1 VLLQRSGHDLPHEC
15 KPAVRIPDSGKWF
28 PFVGEGGVVTEF
40 WLVVAMLLAGALL
53 MLVPPLWRGR
63 PPAEAVSPLAA
74 NLAVYR
80 DQWREAEADLG
91 DGLIAPERIDEAR
104 QDIQRRWLEE
114 GADSAAAE
122 VVATAPRFS
131 RASAVVL
138 LFALPLASV
147 FTYLQLGDLRPLAV
161 GEPIAAP
168 AAADAQHSLTPGQ
181 IEARVAALAE
191 RLKASPGDAEGWV
204 MLGRSYVV
212 LGRYR
217 DAAMA
222 WRRAVDLRPPEAALL
237 ADLADVV
244 AMAQGKRLAG
254 EPAALVQRAL
264 DADPRHVKA
273 LALAGSVAFESRDYP
288 AARGYWERLLAVVP
302 AKSDVARSIQGS
314 IAQATR
320 MEAALGGL
328 AAPAAAVVPLT
339 GELNLSPAL
348 AARVAAGDTL
358 FVFARAA
365 EGSPDGSRMP
375 LAVLRQPV
383 GAWPL
388 RFVLSDAMAMP
399 AGQRLSSQAQV
410 VVGAR
415 ISRSGNATPQS
426 GDLVGVSAVVSSS
439 AQGVH
444 VVIDQVQP

>member
-1 VLLQRSGHDLPHEC
+1 MT
-15 KPAVRIPDSGKWF
+15 A
-28 PFVGEGGVVTEF
+28 F
-40 WLVVAMLLAGALL
+40 WLVIAMLLVGALL

-63 PPAEAVSPLAA
+63 SGADGVSSQAA

-80 DQWREAEADLG
+80 DQWREAEADVAA
-91 DGLIAPERIDEAR
+91 GLIAPDRAGEAR
-104 QDIQRRWLEE
+104 EDIQRRWQEE
-114 GADSAAAE
+114 GSLAPDTPAAA
-122 VVATAPRFS
+122 ATPRFS
-131 RASAVVL
+131 RASAVMLMLV
-138 LFALPLASV
+138 LPLASV
-147 FTYLQLGDLRPLAV
+147 LTYLKLGDLRTLAPAEPLA
-161 GEPIAAP
+161 PSAAG
-168 AAADAQHSLTPGQ
+168 AQHSLTPAQ

-222 WRRAVDLRPPEAALL
+222 WRRAVDLRPPDATLL

-273 LALAGSVAFESRDYP
+273 LALAGSVAFEARDYP
-288 AARGYWERLLAVVP
+288 AARGYWGRLLAIVP
-302 AKSDVARSIQGS
+302 AQSEVARTIEGS

-320 MEAALGGL
+320 MEAALGGI
-328 AAPAAAVVPLT
+328 APASTAAPLT
-339 GELNLSPAL
+339 GELSLSPAL

-365 EGSPDGSRMP
+365 DGSRMP
-375 LAVLRQPV
+375 LAILRQPV
-383 GAWPL
+383 GSWPL
-388 RFVLSDAMAMP
+388 RFVLSDALAMSP
-399 AGQRLSSQAQV
+399 DRRLSSQAQV

-426 GDLVGVSAVVSSS
+426 GDLVGSSAVVSSS
-439 AQGVH
+439 AQGLRL
-444 VVIDQVQP
+444 VIDQVQP

>member
-1 VLLQRSGHDLPHEC
+1 MTV
-15 KPAVRIPDSGKWF
+15 
-28 PFVGEGGVVTEF
+28 F

-53 MLVPPLWRGR
+53 MLVPPLWRGSR
-63 PPAEAVSPLAA
+63 SAAEPVSTGTA

-91 DGLIAPERIDEAR
+91 EGLLAPERLAEAR
-104 QDIQRRWLEE
+104 EDIQRRWLEE
-114 GADSAAAE
+114 GDGAASAAA
-122 VVATAPRFS
+122 TAITTTPRLS
-131 RASAVVL
+131 RAGAIAMLVL
-138 LFALPLASV
+138 LPLASV
-147 FTYLQLGDLRPLAV
+147 LTYLQLGDLRPLQAN
-161 GEPIAAP
+161 EPPPVAGAG
-168 AAADAQHSLTPGQ
+168 AQHSLTPGQ

-204 MLGRSYVV
+204 MLGRSYLV

-222 WRRAVDLRPPEAALL
+222 WRRAVELRAPDATLL

-273 LALAGSVAFESRDYP
+273 LALAGSVAFEARDYP

-302 AKSDVARSIQGS
+302 AQSDVARSIQGS
-314 IAQATR
+314 IAQATK
-320 MEAALGGL
+320 MEAALGGG
-328 AAPAAAVVPLT
+328 AAPTTAAAPLT
-339 GELNLSPAL
+339 GEVSLSPEL

-358 FVFARAA
+358 FIFARAA
-365 EGSPDGSRMP
+365 DASAGGSRMP
-375 LAVLRQPV
+375 LAILRQPV
-383 GAWPL
+383 GAWPQ
-388 RFVLSDAMAMP
+388 RFVLSDALAMSP
-399 AGQRLSSQAQV
+399 NHRLSSQAQV

-426 GDLVGVSAVVSSS
+426 GDLVGSSAVVASS
-439 AQGVH
+439 AQGLKL
-444 VVIDQVQP
+444 VIDQVQP

>member
-1 VLLQRSGHDLPHEC
+1 MTV
-15 KPAVRIPDSGKWF
+15 
-28 PFVGEGGVVTEF
+28 F
-40 WLVVAMLLAGALL
+40 WAVVAMLLAGVLL
-53 MLVPPLWRGR
+53 MLLPPLWRGR
-63 PPAEAVSPLAA
+63 GGGEPVSTLAV

-91 DGLIAPERIDEAR
+91 DGLIAPERLAEAR
-104 QDIQRRWLEE
+104 EDIQRRWLEE
-114 GADSAAAE
+114 GAPASAVPPAAA
-122 VVATAPRFS
+122 AGRFS
-131 RASAVVL
+131 RASAVLL

-147 FTYLQLGDLRPLAV
+147 LTYLQLGDLRPLA
-161 GEPIAAP
+161 EAQPAAP
-168 AAADAQHSLTPGQ
+168 AAAGAQHSLTPGQ

-222 WRRAVDLRPPEAALL
+222 WRRAVDLRPPDATLL

-273 LALAGSVAFESRDYP
+273 LALAGSVAFEARDYP

-302 AKSDVARSIQGS
+302 AQSDVARSIQGS
-314 IAQATR
+314 IAQATK

-328 AAPAAAVVPLT
+328 AAPAAAAAPLT
-339 GELNLSPAL
+339 GEVSLSPAL
-348 AARVAAGDTL
+348 AARVQPGDTL

-365 EGSPDGSRMP
+365 EGSRMP
-375 LAVLRQPV
+375 LAILRQPV
-383 GAWPL
+383 GTWPL
-388 RFVLSDAMAMP
+388 RFVLSDALAMSP
-399 AGQRLSSQAQV
+399 EHRLSSQAQV

-426 GDLVGVSAVVSSS
+426 GDLLGSSAVVSSS
-439 AQGVH
+439 AQGLRL
-444 VVIDQVQP
+444 VIDQVQP

>member
-1 VLLQRSGHDLPHEC
+1 MMV
-15 KPAVRIPDSGKWF
+15 
-28 PFVGEGGVVTEF
+28 F
-40 WLVVAMLLAGALL
+40 WTVVAMLLGGALL
-53 MLVPPLWRGR
+53 MLLPPLWRGVR
-63 PPAEAVSPLAA
+63 TAAETVSPEAA

-91 DGLIAPERIDEAR
+91 EGLLAPERLAEAR
-104 QDIQRRWLEE
+104 DDIQRRWLEE
-114 GADSAAAE
+114 AEGEGANAEAPGAAP
-122 VVATAPRFS
+122 PRFS
-131 RASAVVL
+131 RGSAIALAVL
-138 LFALPLASV
+138 LPLASV
-147 FTYLQLGDLRPLAV
+147 LTYLQLGDLRPLQANDPPPAV
-161 GEPIAAP
+161 AAG
-168 AAADAQHSLTPGQ
+168 AQHSLTPGQ

-191 RLKASPGDAEGWV
+191 RLKAAPGDAEGWV

-222 WRRAVDLRPPEAALL
+222 WRRAVELRAPDATLL

-273 LALAGSVAFESRDYP
+273 LALAGSVAFEARDYP

-302 AKSDVARSIQGS
+302 AQSDVARSIQGS
-314 IAQATR
+314 IAQAMK
-320 MEAALGGL
+320 MEAALGGG
-328 AAPAAAVVPLT
+328 AASATAAAPLT
-339 GELNLSPAL
+339 GEVSLSPEL

-365 EGSPDGSRMP
+365 EGSRMP
-375 LAVLRQPV
+375 LAILRQPV
-383 GAWPL
+383 GTWPQ
-388 RFVLSDAMAMP
+388 RFVLSDALAMSP
-399 AGQRLSSQAQV
+399 NQRLSSQAQV

-415 ISRSGNATPQS
+415 ISRSGNATPQP
-426 GDLVGVSAVVSSS
+426 GDLVGSSAAVSSS
-439 AQGVH
+439 AQGLRL
-444 VVIDQVQP
+444 VIDQVQP

>member
-1 VLLQRSGHDLPHEC
+1 M
-15 KPAVRIPDSGKWF
+15 
-28 PFVGEGGVVTEF
+28 GEGGVVTVF

-63 PPAEAVSPLAA
+63 PSAEAVSPMAA

-80 DQWREAEADLG
+80 DQWREAEADVG
-91 DGLIAPERIDEAR
+91 DGLIAPERMAEAR
-104 QDIQRRWLEE
+104 QDIQNRWLEE
-114 GADSAAAE
+114 GAEGAVAAA
-122 VVATAPRFS
+122 ASDGPRFS

-147 FTYLQLGDLRPLAV
+147 LTYLQLGDLRPLTV
-161 GEPIAAP
+161 SEPMAAP
-168 AAADAQHSLTPGQ
+168 AAAGAQHSLTPGQ

-191 RLKASPGDAEGWV
+191 RLKAAPGDAEGWV

-222 WRRAVDLRPPEAALL
+222 WRRAVELRPPDATLL

-288 AARGYWERLLAVVP
+288 AARGYWERLLAAVP
-302 AKSDVARSIQGS
+302 AQSDVARSIQGS
-314 IAQATR
+314 IAQAMK
-320 MEAALGGL
+320 MEAALGGA
-328 AAPAAAVVPLT
+328 AAPTSAVALLT
-339 GELNLSPAL
+339 GELSLSPAL

-365 EGSPDGSRMP
+365 EGSRLP
-375 LAVLRQPV
+375 LAILRQPV
-383 GAWPL
+383 AAWPL
-388 RFVLSDAMAMP
+388 RFVLSDAMAMSP
-399 AGQRLSSQAQV
+399 SQRLSSQPRV

-415 ISRSGNATPQS
+415 ISRSGNATPQP
-426 GDLVGVSAVVSSS
+426 GDLVGTSAVVSSS
-439 AQGVH
+439 AQGVRL
-444 VVIDQVQP
+444 VIDQVQP

>member
-1 VLLQRSGHDLPHEC
+1 MTV
-15 KPAVRIPDSGKWF
+15 
-28 PFVGEGGVVTEF
+28 F
-40 WLVVAMLLAGALL
+40 WAVVAMLLAGVLL
-53 MLVPPLWRGR
+53 MLLPPLWRGR
-63 PPAEAVSPLAA
+63 GGGEPVSTLAV

-91 DGLIAPERIDEAR
+91 DGLIAPERLAEAR
-104 QDIQRRWLEE
+104 EDIQRRWLEE
-114 GADSAAAE
+114 GAPASTAPPAAA
-122 VVATAPRFS
+122 AGRFS
-131 RASAVVL
+131 RASAVLL

-147 FTYLQLGDLRPLAV
+147 LTYLQLGDLRPLA
-161 GEPIAAP
+161 EAQPAAP
-168 AAADAQHSLTPGQ
+168 AAAGAQHSLTPGQ

-222 WRRAVDLRPPEAALL
+222 WRRAVDLRPPDATLL

-273 LALAGSVAFESRDYP
+273 LALAGSVAFEARDYP

-302 AKSDVARSIQGS
+302 AQSDVARSIQGS
-314 IAQATR
+314 IAQATK

-328 AAPAAAVVPLT
+328 AAPAAAAAPLT
-339 GELNLSPAL
+339 GEVSLSPAL
-348 AARVAAGDTL
+348 AARVQPGDTL

-365 EGSPDGSRMP
+365 EGSRMP
-375 LAVLRQPV
+375 LAILRQPV
-383 GAWPL
+383 GTWPL
-388 RFVLSDAMAMP
+388 RFVLSDALAMSP
-399 AGQRLSSQAQV
+399 EHRLSSQAQV

-426 GDLVGVSAVVSSS
+426 GDLLGSSAVVSSS
-439 AQGVH
+439 AQGLRL
-444 VVIDQVQP
+444 VIDQVQP

>member
-1 VLLQRSGHDLPHEC
+1 MTV
-15 KPAVRIPDSGKWF
+15 
-28 PFVGEGGVVTEF
+28 F

-63 PPAEAVSPLAA
+63 GGADVVSAQAA

-80 DQWREAEADLG
+80 DQWREAEADVAA
-91 DGLIAPERIDEAR
+91 GLIAPERAGEAHE
-104 QDIQRRWLEE
+104 DIERRCQEE
-114 GADSAAAE
+114 GSFATDRPRSAA
-122 VVATAPRFS
+122 TPRFA
-131 RASAVVL
+131 RASAIVL
-138 LFALPLASV
+138 MLVLPLASV
-147 FTYLQLGDLRPLAV
+147 LTYLQLGDLRTLAPP
-161 GEPIAAP
+161 EPIAPTSAG
-168 AAADAQHSLTPGQ
+168 AQHSLTPAQ

-191 RLKASPGDAEGWV
+191 RLKVSPGDAEGWV

-222 WRRAVDLRPPEAALL
+222 WRRAVDLRPPDATLL

-273 LALAGSVAFESRDYP
+273 LALAGSVAFEARDYP
-288 AARGYWERLLAVVP
+288 AARAYWGRLLAIVP
-302 AKSDVARSIQGS
+302 AQSDVARSIEGS

-320 MEAALGGL
+320 MEAALGGI
-328 AAPAAAVVPLT
+328 AAATTAPPLT
-339 GELNLSPAL
+339 GELSLSPAL
-348 AARVAAGDTL
+348 AARVTAGDTL

-365 EGSPDGSRMP
+365 DGPPMP

-383 GAWPL
+383 GTWPL
-388 RFVLSDAMAMP
+388 RFVLSDALALS
-399 AGQRLSSQAQV
+399 ADRRLSSQAQV

-415 ISRSGNATPQS
+415 ISRSGSATPQS
-426 GDLVGVSAVVSSS
+426 GDLVGSSAVVPSSV
-439 AQGVH
+439 QGLRL
-444 VVIDQVQP
+444 VIDRVQP

>member
-1 VLLQRSGHDLPHEC
+1 MTV
-15 KPAVRIPDSGKWF
+15 
-28 PFVGEGGVVTEF
+28 F

-53 MLVPPLWRGR
+53 MLVPPLWRGGR
-63 PPAEAVSPLAA
+63 SAAEPVSTDAA

-91 DGLIAPERIDEAR
+91 EGLLAPERLAEAR
-104 QDIQRRWLEE
+104 EDIQRRWLEE
-114 GADSAAAE
+114 GDGGAAAAA
-122 VVATAPRFS
+122 VTTPRLS
-131 RASAVVL
+131 RAGAIALLVL
-138 LFALPLASV
+138 LPLASV
-147 FTYLQLGDLRPLAV
+147 LTYLQLGDLRPLQAN
-161 GEPIAAP
+161 EPPPVAGGG
-168 AAADAQHSLTPGQ
+168 AQHSLTPGQ

-222 WRRAVDLRPPEAALL
+222 WGRAVDLRAPDATLL

-273 LALAGSVAFESRDYP
+273 LALAGSVAFEARDYP

-302 AKSDVARSIQGS
+302 AQSDVARSIQGS
-314 IAQATR
+314 IAQAMK
-320 MEAALGGL
+320 MEAALGSG
-328 AAPAAAVVPLT
+328 AAPTTAAAPLT
-339 GELNLSPAL
+339 GEVSLSPEL

-365 EGSPDGSRMP
+365 EGSPGGSRMP
-375 LAVLRQPV
+375 LAILRQPV
-383 GAWPL
+383 GAWPQ
-388 RFVLSDAMAMP
+388 RFVLSDALAMSP
-399 AGQRLSSQAQV
+399 NHRLSSQTQV

-415 ISRSGNATPQS
+415 ISRSGNATPQP
-426 GDLVGVSAVVSSS
+426 GDLVGSSAAVSSS
-439 AQGVH
+439 AQGLRL
-444 VVIDQVQP
+444 VIDQVQR

>member
-1 VLLQRSGHDLPHEC
+1 M
-15 KPAVRIPDSGKWF
+15 
-28 PFVGEGGVVTEF
+28 GEGRAVTVF
-40 WLVVAMLLAGALL
+40 WAVVAMLLAGALL
-53 MLVPPLWRGR
+53 MLVPPLWRGSR
-63 PPAEAVSPLAA
+63 STAAPVSAGAA

-91 DGLIAPERIDEAR
+91 EGLLAPERLAEVR
-104 QDIQRRWLEE
+104 EDIQRRWLEE
-114 GADSAAAE
+114 GDAVTADAGS
-122 VVATAPRFS
+122 APRLS
-131 RASAVVL
+131 RASAIALLVL
-138 LFALPLASV
+138 LPLASV
-147 FTYLQLGDLRPLAV
+147 LTYLQLGDLRPLQ
-161 GEPIAAP
+161 GSEPP
-168 AAADAQHSLTPGQ
+168 SAAAATGAQHSLTPGQ

-191 RLKASPGDAEGWV
+191 RLKVAPGDAEGWV

-222 WRRAVDLRPPEAALL
+222 WRRAVELRAPDATLL

-273 LALAGSVAFESRDYP
+273 LALAGSVAFEARDYP

-302 AKSDVARSIQGS
+302 AQSDVARSIQRS
-314 IAQATR
+314 ITQALK
-320 MEAALGGL
+320 MEAALGTG
-328 AAPAAAVVPLT
+328 AAPTTAAVPLT
-339 GELNLSPAL
+339 GEVSLSPEL

-365 EGSPDGSRMP
+365 EGSRMP
-375 LAVLRQPV
+375 LAILRQPV
-383 GAWPL
+383 GGWPQ
-388 RFVLSDAMAMP
+388 RFVLSDAMAMSP
-399 AGQRLSSQAQV
+399 NQRLSSQAQV

-415 ISRSGNATPQS
+415 ISRSGNATPQP
-426 GDLVGVSAVVSSS
+426 GDLVGSSPVVSSS
-439 AQGVH
+439 AQGLR
-444 VVIDQVQP
+444 VVIDKVQP

>member
-1 VLLQRSGHDLPHEC
+1 MTV
-15 KPAVRIPDSGKWF
+15 
-28 PFVGEGGVVTEF
+28 F
-40 WLVVAMLLAGALL
+40 WLVAAMLLAGALL

-63 PPAEAVSPLAA
+63 SGPDGVSVQAA

-80 DQWREAEADLG
+80 DQWREAEADLAA
-91 DGLIAPERIDEAR
+91 GLIAPERAGEAR
-104 QDIQRRWLEE
+104 EDIERRWREDDAPAVAP
-114 GADSAAAE
+114 AD
-122 VVATAPRFS
+122 VTPRVS
-131 RASAVVL
+131 RTSAVVL
-138 LFALPLASV
+138 MLLLPLASV
-147 FTYLQLGDLRPLAV
+147 LTYLQLGDLRPLAAS
-161 GEPIAAP
+161 EPSPP
-168 AAADAQHSLTPGQ
+168 AAAGAQHSLTQAQ

-222 WRRAVDLRPPEAALL
+222 WRRAVDLRPPDATLL

-273 LALAGSVAFESRDYP
+273 LALAGSVAFEARDYP
-288 AARGYWERLLAVVP
+288 AARGYWERLLGLVP
-302 AKSDVARSIQGS
+302 VQSEVARSVQGS
-314 IAQATR
+314 IAQAMK
-320 MEAALGGL
+320 MEAALGAG
-328 AAPAAAVVPLT
+328 AAPVATAAPLT
-339 GELNLSPAL
+339 GEVSLSPAL

-358 FVFARAA
+358 FVFARAT
-365 EGSPDGSRMP
+365 DGSRMP
-375 LAVLRQPV
+375 LAILRQPV
-383 GAWPL
+383 GTWPQ
-388 RFVLSDAMAMP
+388 RFVLSDALAMSP
-399 AGQRLSSQAQV
+399 DRRLSSQAQV

-426 GDLVGVSAVVSSS
+426 GDLLGSSAVVSSS
-439 AQGVH
+439 TQGLRL
-444 VVIDQVQP
+444 VIDQVQP

>member
-1 VLLQRSGHDLPHEC
+1 MTV
-15 KPAVRIPDSGKWF
+15 
-28 PFVGEGGVVTEF
+28 F

-63 PPAEAVSPLAA
+63 MSAEPVSPGAA

-80 DQWREAEADLG
+80 DQWREAQADLG
-91 DGLIAPERIDEAR
+91 EGLLAPERLAEA
-104 QDIQRRWLEE
+104 QEDIQRRWLEE
-114 GADSAAAE
+114 GAAVPAPAAPPRVSRTSAIALG
-122 VVATAPRFS
+122 
-131 RASAVVL
+131 VL
-138 LFALPLASV
+138 LPLASV
-147 FTYLQLGDLRPLAV
+147 LTYLHLGDLRPLQAS
-161 GEPIAAP
+161 EPPP
-168 AAADAQHSLTPGQ
+168 AAAANGAQHSLTPAQ

-204 MLGRSYVV
+204 MLGRSYAV

-222 WRRAVDLRPPEAALL
+222 WRRAVELRAPDATLL

-273 LALAGSVAFESRDYP
+273 LALAGSVAFEARDYP

-302 AKSDVARSIQGS
+302 AQSDVARSIQGS
-314 IAQATR
+314 IAQALK
-320 MEAALGGL
+320 MEAALGAG
-328 AAPAAAVVPLT
+328 AAPTTAAAPLT
-339 GELNLSPAL
+339 GEVSLSPEMAS
-348 AARVAAGDTL
+348 RVAAGDTL
-358 FVFARAA
+358 FVFARPA
-365 EGSPDGSRMP
+365 EGSRMP
-375 LAVLRQPV
+375 LAILRQPV
-383 GAWPL
+383 GAWPQ
-388 RFVLSDAMAMP
+388 RFVLSDAMAMSP
-399 AGQRLSSQAQV
+399 NQRLSSQPQV

-415 ISRSGNATPQS
+415 ISRSGNATPQP
-426 GDLVGVSAVVSSS
+426 GDLIGSSAVVSSS
-439 AQGVH
+439 AQGLR

>member
-1 VLLQRSGHDLPHEC
+1 MTV
-15 KPAVRIPDSGKWF
+15 
-28 PFVGEGGVVTEF
+28 F
-40 WLVVAMLLAGALL
+40 WAVVAMLLAGVLL
-53 MLVPPLWRGR
+53 MLLPALWRGR
-63 PPAEAVSPLAA
+63 GGGEPVSTLAV

-91 DGLIAPERIDEAR
+91 DGLIAPERLAEAR
-104 QDIQRRWLEE
+104 EDIQRRWLEE
-114 GADSAAAE
+114 GAPASAVPPAAA
-122 VVATAPRFS
+122 AGRFS
-131 RASAVVL
+131 RASAVLL

-147 FTYLQLGDLRPLAV
+147 LTYLQLGDLRPLA
-161 GEPIAAP
+161 EAQPAAP
-168 AAADAQHSLTPGQ
+168 AAAGAQHSLTPGQ

-222 WRRAVDLRPPEAALL
+222 WRRAVDLRPPDATLL

-273 LALAGSVAFESRDYP
+273 LALAGSVAFEARDYP

-302 AKSDVARSIQGS
+302 AQSDVARSIEGS

-320 MEAALGGL
+320 MEAALGGI
-328 AAPAAAVVPLT
+328 APATTAPPLT
-339 GELNLSPAL
+339 GEVSLSPAL
-348 AARVAAGDTL
+348 AARVQPGDTL

-365 EGSPDGSRMP
+365 EGSRMP
-375 LAVLRQPV
+375 LAILRQPV

-388 RFVLSDAMAMP
+388 RFVLSDALAMSP
-399 AGQRLSSQAQV
+399 EHRLSSQAQV

-426 GDLVGVSAVVSSS
+426 GDLLGSSAVVSSS
-439 AQGVH
+439 AQGLRL
-444 VVIDQVQP
+444 VIDQVQP

>member
-1 VLLQRSGHDLPHEC
+1 MTV
-15 KPAVRIPDSGKWF
+15 
-28 PFVGEGGVVTEF
+28 F

-53 MLVPPLWRGR
+53 MLVPPLWRGGR
-63 PPAEAVSPLAA
+63 TAAEPVSPGAA

-91 DGLIAPERIDEAR
+91 AGLLAPERLAEAR
-104 QDIQRRWLEE
+104 EDIQRRWLEE
-114 GADSAAAE
+114 GEAVPAVASAA
-122 VVATAPRFS
+122 PRVS
-131 RASAVVL
+131 RGSAIALGVL
-138 LFALPLASV
+138 LPLASV
-147 FTYLQLGDLRPLAV
+147 LTYLQLGDLRPLQA
-161 GEPIAAP
+161 GDPPP
-168 AAADAQHSLTPGQ
+168 AAAAGAQHSLTPGQ

-222 WRRAVDLRPPEAALL
+222 WRRAVELRPPDAALL

-273 LALAGSVAFESRDYP
+273 LALAGSVAFEARDYP

-302 AKSDVARSIQGS
+302 AQSDVARSIQGS
-314 IAQATR
+314 IAQAMK
-320 MEAALGGL
+320 MEAALGAA
-328 AAPAAAVVPLT
+328 AAPTTAAAPLT
-339 GELNLSPAL
+339 GEVSLSPEL

-365 EGSPDGSRMP
+365 EGSPEGSRMP
-375 LAVLRQPV
+375 LAILRQPV
-383 GAWPL
+383 GAWPQ
-388 RFVLSDAMAMP
+388 RFVLSDALAMSP
-399 AGQRLSSQAQV
+399 DRRLSSQARV

-415 ISRSGNATPQS
+415 ISRSGNATPQP
-426 GDLVGVSAVVSSS
+426 GDLIGSSAVVPSST
-439 AQGVH
+439 QGLRL
-444 VVIDQVQP
+444 VIDRVQP

>member
-1 VLLQRSGHDLPHEC
+1 MMV
-15 KPAVRIPDSGKWF
+15 
-28 PFVGEGGVVTEF
+28 F
-40 WLVVAMLLAGALL
+40 WIVVALLLAGALL
-53 MLVPPLWRGR
+53 MLLPPLWRGAR
-63 PPAEAVSPLAA
+63 SAAEAVSPEAA

-91 DGLIAPERIDEAR
+91 DGLLAPERLAEAR
-104 QDIQRRWLEE
+104 EDIERRWREEE
-114 GADSAAAE
+114 GAK
-122 VVATAPRFS
+122 ATAPGEALPR
-131 RASAVVL
+131 SARSSALALAVL
-138 LFALPLASV
+138 LPLASV
-147 FTYLQLGDLRPLAV
+147 LTYLQLGDQRPLQAS
-161 GEPIAAP
+161 EPP
-168 AAADAQHSLTPGQ
+168 VAAAGAQHSLTPAQ

-222 WRRAVDLRPPEAALL
+222 WRRAVELRAPDASLL

-273 LALAGSVAFESRDYP
+273 LALAGSVAFEARDYP

-302 AKSDVARSIQGS
+302 AQSDVARSIQGS
-314 IAQATR
+314 IAQAMK
-320 MEAALGGL
+320 MEAALGAG
-328 AAPAAAVVPLT
+328 AAPAMAAAPLT
-339 GELNLSPAL
+339 GEVSLSPEL

-365 EGSPDGSRMP
+365 NGSRMP
-375 LAVLRQPV
+375 LAILRQPV
-383 GAWPL
+383 GTWPQ
-388 RFVLSDAMAMP
+388 RFVLSDALAMSP
-399 AGQRLSSQAQV
+399 NQRLSSQAQV

-415 ISRSGNATPQS
+415 ISRSGNATPQP
-426 GDLVGVSAVVSSS
+426 GDLVGSSPAVSSS
-439 AQGVH
+439 AQGLRL
-444 VVIDQVQP
+444 VIDQVQP

>member
-1 VLLQRSGHDLPHEC
+1 MTV
-15 KPAVRIPDSGKWF
+15 
-28 PFVGEGGVVTEF
+28 F

-53 MLVPPLWRGR
+53 MLVPPLWRAGR
-63 PPAEAVSPLAA
+63 SAAEPVSTGAA

-91 DGLIAPERIDEAR
+91 EGLLAPERLAEAR
-104 QDIQRRWLEE
+104 EDIQRRWLEE
-114 GADSAAAE
+114 GDGAAPTA
-122 VVATAPRFS
+122 ATAITTTPRLS
-131 RASAVVL
+131 RAGAIALLVL
-138 LFALPLASV
+138 LPLASV
-147 FTYLQLGDLRPLAV
+147 ITYLQLGDLRPLQAS
-161 GEPIAAP
+161 EPPPVAGAGG
-168 AAADAQHSLTPGQ
+168 QHSLTPGQ

-191 RLKASPGDAEGWV
+191 RLKAAPGDAEGWV

-217 DAAMA
+217 DAATA
-222 WRRAVDLRPPEAALL
+222 WRRAVELRPPDATLL

-273 LALAGSVAFESRDYP
+273 LALAGSVAFEARDYP

-302 AKSDVARSIQGS
+302 AQSDVARSIQGS
-314 IAQATR
+314 IAQAMK
-320 MEAALGGL
+320 MEAALGSG
-328 AAPAAAVVPLT
+328 AAPTTAAAPLT
-339 GELNLSPAL
+339 GEVSLSPEL

-365 EGSPDGSRMP
+365 EGSPGGSRMP
-375 LAVLRQPV
+375 LAILRQPV
-383 GAWPL
+383 GAWPQ
-388 RFVLSDAMAMP
+388 RFVLSDALAMSP
-399 AGQRLSSQAQV
+399 NHRLSSQAQV

-415 ISRSGNATPQS
+415 ISRSGNATPQP
-426 GDLVGVSAVVSSS
+426 GDLVGSSAVVSSS
-439 AQGVH
+439 AQGLRL
-444 VVIDQVQP
+444 VIDQVQP